1 MSGIKIILKIIT
13 CSLTLSYLSLLHA
26 KTQDPIDHLQALS
39 TNEQAINFNFEN
51 ASLDVFLTQVEQ
63 IFQVSFIYDAQIKLE
78 QTQKENSGE
87 TKITFRTNNPLTE
100 SQAWA
105 VVDAFLDLAALA
117 RVKISDQNQ
126 VYRITKNEAARKEAL
141 PSFIGTNPNDLPQ
154 SGLIRY
160 VYFLKNSN
168 ADQMKTTIETLKS
181 KSASITVYQD
191 LNALIFSDH
200 AYNIKT
206 LMKIVSELDA
216 ACTPVSLSILKL
228 KEADAV
234 EVAQLYEDLK
244 NKGNNQGTGYG
255 MGASKPNEQNF
266 LQQANVFAEPRT
278 NTLIIIGPPD
288 ANNRIEKFI
297 TKNIDTKLAKKR
309 SNINTIELNY
319 IPAEQIATIF
329 NELARFG
336 GNTDAAKFGGTRG
349 GEKYFSKMYFE
360 AEKQGNC
367 LIVRGEEEDFLV
379 VKKIIE
385 DLDKPQPQV
394 ALDVLIV
401 TLENNNTKGLTSQ
414 INNKTNKNVNFQT
427 SGFGGTGAP
436 NSGSPIL
443 LSPLN
448 SLASDLISLATSA
461 QVGTTVLSLGKSTV
475 WTLLGVL
482 SQDSKTN
489 VLANPFL
496 VTTNKYPAFVSQG
509 EARRIIGEEIQGS
522 SAGSIPGIVTIS
534 ADLEVKITPR
544 INHMGTVN
552 LIVDVIIEN
561 FLYPYNNELGNG
573 NKSARTLHTNASIAD
588 GEVLAIGGLSR
599 NINRN
604 TNTSVPILGKIPII
618 GNFFKN
624 KQQVLIKENL
634 LIFITPKIVYPG
646 QNLKAFTQNKA
657 DFVNNAIKHTDL
669 QEGLRDPVAKWL
681 FKESDEHKILADFT
695 NKHNKPLVNNKT
707 RQAISNA
714 VANEVGL
721 DI

>member
-1 MSGIKIILKIIT
+1 MNGRQIILRVLTCWII
-13 CSLTLSYLSLLHA
+13 LSCPSLLFA
-26 KTQDPIDHLQALS
+26 NTSAPVITSPNSDLAP
-39 TNEQAINFNFEN
+39 AINFNFEN
-51 ASLDVFLTQVEQ
+51 ASLDVFLTQIEQ
-63 IFQVSFIYDAQIKLE
+63 IFQVSFIYDTQVKPE
-78 QTQKENSGE
+78 QSQKENAGE
-87 TKITFRTNNPLTE
+87 IKITFRTNKPLTNI
-100 SQAWA
+100 QAWA
-105 VVDAFLDLAALA
+105 VVDAFLDLAGLA
-117 RVKISDQNQ
+117 RVQISDQNQ
-126 VYRITKNEAARKEAL
+126 VYRITKSETARKEAL

-168 ADQMKTTIETLKS
+168 ADQMKATIESLKS
-181 KSASITVYQD
+181 RSASISVYQD

-206 LMKIVSELDA
+206 LMKIVGELDA

-244 NKGNNQGTGYG
+244 NKGNSQNAGYG
-255 MGASKPNEQNF
+255 MGASKSNEQNF
-266 LQQANVFAEPRT
+266 LQQASVFAEPRT

-297 TKNIDTKLAKKR
+297 TKNIDTKLAKRR

-360 AEKQGNC
+360 AEKQGNS

-401 TLENNNTKGLTSQ
+401 TLESNSTKGITSQ
-414 INNKTNKNVNFQT
+414 IDNKTNKNVNFQT
-427 SGFGGTGAP
+427 SGFGGTGGP

-475 WTLLGVL
+475 WTLLGIL
-482 SQDSKTN
+482 SKDSKTN
-489 VLANPFL
+489 ILANPFL
-496 VTTNKYPAFVSQG
+496 VATNKYPAFVSLG
-509 EARRIIGEEIQGS
+509 EERRIVGEEIQGS
-522 SAGSIPGIVTIS
+522 SAGSINGIVSIP
-534 ADLEVKITPR
+534 ADLEVKVTPR
-544 INHMGTVN
+544 INSLGTIN
-552 LIVDVIIEN
+552 LVVDVIIEN
-561 FLYPYNNELGNG
+561 FIYTYNVEGNG
-573 NKSARTLHTNASIAD
+573 NKSTRSLHTNASVAD

-599 NINRN
+599 NINKN
-604 TNTSVPILGKIPII
+604 TDTSVPILGKIPII

-646 QNLKAFTQNKA
+646 DNLKAFTKNKA
-657 DFVNNAIKHTDL
+657 SFIDDAISYTDE
-669 QEGLRDPVAKWL
+669 QEGKRDPVAKWL
-681 FKESDEHKILADFT
+681 FKESDEHKILHDFT
-695 NKHNKPLVNNKT
+695 NKYNKPLVGSKT